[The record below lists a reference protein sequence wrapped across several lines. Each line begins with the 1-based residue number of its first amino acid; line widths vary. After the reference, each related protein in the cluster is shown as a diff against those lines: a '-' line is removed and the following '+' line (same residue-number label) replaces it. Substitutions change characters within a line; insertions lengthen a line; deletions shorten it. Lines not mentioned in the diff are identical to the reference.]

1 MTKIP
6 DPFPTPLHQ
15 SHQGAGSGE
24 EGGWGSRPLRF
35 GHRHR
40 ILIWTKLGQR
50 HPSPEARA
58 MPAGPT
64 MEIQTPHQ
72 PAEWTL

>member
-6 DPFPTPLHQ
+6 DPFPTPLHRR
-15 SHQGAGSGE
+15 GDR
-24 EGGWGSRPLRF
+24 GSRPLRS

-40 ILIWTKLGQR
+40 ILIWTKSG
-50 HPSPEARA
+50 HPEARA

-64 MEIQTPHQ
+64 MEIKTPYQ
-72 PAEWTL
+72 PAEWTF

>member
-6 DPFPTPLHQ
+6 DPFPTPLHRR
-15 SHQGAGSGE
+15 GDR
-24 EGGWGSRPLRF
+24 GSRPLRF
-35 GHRHR
+35 GHRHH

-50 HPSPEARA
+50 HPSPEVRA

-72 PAEWTL
+72 PAEWTF